1 MDPIEDPKA
10 EETQPKPVETV
21 DKALEERVAVLEEKV
36 AALEPK
42 VSDVED
48 AIKPIKQTLQV
59 VIEREGNITKVRRK
73 VLITV
78 AGNSQEQW
86 EDATEEVDP
95 QVKEDLLNGT

>member
-1 MDPIEDPKA
+1 MDPIEDTQA

-42 VSDVED
+42 VSDVEE
-48 AIKPIKQTLQV
+48 AVKPIRQTLQV
-59 VIEREGNITKVRRK
+59 VIEREGSVTKVRRK
-73 VLITV
+73 VLVTI
-78 AGNSQEQW
+78 AGNSQEKW

>member
-10 EETQPKPVETV
+10 EETQPEPVETV

-42 VSDVED
+42 VSDVEE
-48 AIKPIKQTLQV
+48 AVKPIRQTLQV
-59 VIEREGNITKVRRK
+59 VIEREGSVTKVRRK
-73 VLITV
+73 VLVTI
-78 AGNSQEQW
+78 AGNSQEKW
-86 EDATEEVDP
+86 EDATEEVDS

>member
-1 MDPIEDPKA
+1 MDPIEDTQA

-42 VSDVED
+42 VSDVEE
-48 AIKPIKQTLQV
+48 AVKPIKQTVQV
-59 VIEREGNITKVRRK
+59 VIEREGNVTKVRRK
-73 VLITV
+73 VLVTI
-78 AGNSQEQW
+78 AGTTQEKW